1 MRPTIYHLGRVDA
14 FTQAANL
21 ARLAG
26 QKWLADS
33 YLELA
38 KDAAETIRQI
48 KEQAPSLCAKGKDE

>member
-26 QKWLADS
+26 QHWLADS

-38 KDAAETIRQI
+38 KDAAETIR
-48 KEQAPSLCAKGKDE
+48 PN